1 MSNQIIDH
9 ALTTIDCILDGMEAL
24 VQMTM
29 EVETVNAEAVGY
41 LLLNCISLIRDQ
53 CDAIKDVQ

>member
-29 EVETVNAEAVGY
+29 EVETVNAEAIGY
-41 LLLNCISLIRDQ
+41 LL
-53 CDAIKDVQ
+53 

>member
-9 ALTTIDCILDGMEAL
+9 ALTTIDCTLDGMEAV

-29 EVETVNAEAVGY
+29 EVETVNIEAVGY
-41 LLLNCISLIRDQ
+41 LLLSCISSIRDQ
-53 CDAIKDVQ
+53 CNAIMNVQ